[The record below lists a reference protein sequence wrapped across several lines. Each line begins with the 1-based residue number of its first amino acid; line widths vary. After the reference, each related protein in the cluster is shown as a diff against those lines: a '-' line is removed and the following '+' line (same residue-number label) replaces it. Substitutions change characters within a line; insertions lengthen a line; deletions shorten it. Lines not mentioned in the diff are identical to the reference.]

1 MSLLEL
7 RDVSVSYAGA
17 RGSAPAVHG
26 VNLRLDPGEKLG
38 LAGESGC
45 GKSTLALSVLRL
57 LPRTARIG
65 GEILLDGEDV
75 RTMSWGR
82 LRAVRWASASVVFQG
97 AMHALNPVR
106 KVGDQIAEPIL
117 LHGAPGPVRTQVAEL
132 LSQVELAAAKAN
144 AYPHELSGGQKQR
157 VMIAMALACR
167 PRLVIA
173 DEPTTALDVIV
184 QSQILDLL
192 SRLVAEHHLGLIM
205 ISHDLAVL
213 SATCDR
219 LAIMYRGEL
228 VEEGDSRTLLHNP
241 RHPHTT
247 TLVAAFPTVGDPTSR
262 YAPATTHTPDPESP
276 PELPSEANPSQ
287 RANLREAPT
296 TPGGRA
302 PARHQRTSGTS
313 GAGVEDQDGTGC
325 PQGTE
330 LSTDPPLRVDEL
342 PGMEVSTD
350 PLLKVD
356 ELRVTFHGRQREVT
370 HAVAGVSLEV
380 FPGEIVAL
388 VGQSGSGKTT
398 LARTILGLQRP
409 TAGRVIF
416 DGEPVPTSSAGLR
429 AYRRQV
435 QLVLQDPTSALNP
448 RHSVY
453 EAVAE
458 GLRIHRIPGDERARV
473 AAALSSAE
481 LRPPE
486 EFMPVL
492 PQHLSGG
499 QRQRV
504 VIAGALALE
513 PRLLVADEPVAS
525 LDASLRGEILA
536 LLLRL
541 RERLGLAA
549 LVITHDL
556 GLAWNIADRVA
567 VMHRGSL
574 VEVGAVEE
582 VLANPQHAYTRA
594 LLAALPDGMP
604 AVRTS

>member
-1 MSLLEL
+1 MTRVSSESLSTGPAPSLLEL
-7 RDVSVSYAGA
+7 RDVSVRYAGA
-17 RGSAPAVHG
+17 RSEVPAVRG
-26 VNLRLDPGEKLG
+26 VNLRLEPGEKLG

-45 GKSTLALSVLRL
+45 GKSTLAMSVLRL
-57 LPRTARIG
+57 LPKTAQVD

-82 LRAVRWASASVVFQG
+82 LRAVRWAGVSVVFQG

-106 KVGDQIAEPIL
+106 KVADQIAEPIL
-117 LHGAPGPVRTQVAEL
+117 LHSASPPAPAALRARVREL
-132 LSQVELAAAKAN
+132 LAQVELPATKAN

-157 VMIAMALACR
+157 VMIAMALACE

-184 QSQILDLL
+184 QAQVLDLL
-192 SRLVAEHHLGLIM
+192 TRLVSEHNLGLIM

-213 SATCDR
+213 AATCDR
-219 LAIMYRGEL
+219 IAIMYQGEL
-228 VEEGDSRTLLHNP
+228 VEQGESRALMRDP
-241 RHPHTT
+241 EHPHTR
-247 TLVAAFPTVGDPTSR
+247 TLAAAFPTVGDPVYR
-262 YAPATTHTPDPESP
+262 YAPATTSP
-276 PELPSEANPSQ
+276 LGLP
-287 RANLREAPT
+287 APG
-296 TPGGRA
+296 PVA
-302 PARHQRTSGTS
+302 DA
-313 GAGVEDQDGTGC
+313 A
-325 PQGTE
+325 
-330 LSTDPPLRVDEL
+330 
-342 PGMEVSTD
+342 
-350 PLLKVD
+350 PLLATED
-356 ELRVTFHGRQREVT
+356 LRVTFQSRDREVT
-370 HAVAGVSLEV
+370 HAVAGVNLEV
-380 FPGEIVAL
+380 RPGEIVAL

-409 TAGRVIF
+409 TSGRVIF
-416 DGEPVPTSSAGLR
+416 EGRPVPTSSRGLK

-458 GLRIHRIPGDERARV
+458 GLRIHRLDGDERELV
-473 AAALSSAE
+473 AAALAAAE
-481 LRPPE
+481 LRPAE

-492 PQHLSGG
+492 PQQLSGG

-504 VIAGALALE
+504 VIAGALALQ

-525 LDASLRGEILA
+525 LDASVRGEILA

-541 RERLGLAA
+541 RARLGLAA

-567 VMHRGSL
+567 VMYRGEL
-574 VEVGAVEE
+574 VESGPVDD
-582 VLANPQHAYTRA
+582 VLANPRHDYTRA
-594 LLAALPDGMP
+594 LLAALPEP
-604 AVRTS
+604 AQADEIRR